1 MQIVIELD
9 EKEYKNIKED
19 MRMNIHKVMDAI
31 AEGTVI
37 PKGAKVF
44 YIKSEKGVPTVYADS
59 N

>member
-1 MQIVIELD
+1 MKIVIKLD
-9 EKEYKNIKED
+9 EKEYKNIKEN
-19 MRMNIHKVMDAI
+19 MRMNFNKVMDAI

-44 YIKSEKGVPTVYADS
+44 YIKSEKGVPTVYANS